1 MNRMGVF
8 KKYLDKLIN
17 IYIYIFFGVELFEKL
32 AGNYF
37 LFPLL

>member
-17 IYIYIFFGVELFEKL
+17 IYIFFGVELFEKL